1 MKLRIL
7 SKFSHLI
14 VFLLVLS
21 FLLIQPGFYIQA
33 DEDLDSLCQLD
44 EIEKRCEGLSDDEC
58 RELLERCAS
67 YLQEK
72 SDSIE
77 QDIDKTEQ
85 EKKTLQNQI
94 YILNNKIKQL
104 NYQIYQNNLMIK
116 DLGLQIGDTEDSI
129 EKTSLRIDE
138 SKAQLSKILR
148 ELYEQD
154 QRSTV
159 EILLGEEEL
168 SDFFDNLV
176 ALESLNSKNRE
187 LLESI
192 KGLKNYLQEQR
203 QSLDSEKQELE
214 SMVKIQE
221 LQKQESAQTKQE
233 KNYFLALTEEEYQK
247 YVREKQEV
255 EATASEIRS
264 RIFDLIGVPEAPTF
278 GEAYEMAKQVESL
291 TGVRSEFLLAVLTQE
306 SNIGKNVGQ
315 CYLKDPDTG
324 DGVVAYNGKVVS
336 RVMKP
341 SRDVGYFIQITEEL
355 GRDPYNTPVSCPMS
369 YGWGGAMGPAQF
381 IPATWIA
388 YRDRLKEILGRPAD
402 PWNIKDAFLAA
413 AVYLSD
419 NGATKQT
426 YNDEFNAALSYFA
439 GPGWYNSSYRNIY
452 KRDYGYPI
460 MNLTERYE
468 AEIKVLEG
476 N

>member
-460 MNLTERYE
+460 MNLTEKYE